1 MDGDEPVTQDRVAIA
16 KRAGELLDAL
26 RSARPLVQ
34 NITNFVSM
42 DAAANALLALGASPA
57 MVHSAQESGDFAARA
72 DSLVVNTGTLS
83 PPFLE
88 GGETAATAAHM
99 LGRPWVLDPVG
110 VGGGKFRNE
119 AVLRLL
125 RHRPSV
131 IRGNAS
137 EIISVAR
144 VCGLNA
150 DAAAPRGVDSAH
162 STDAALVTA
171 RRLARHGFCVVAAT
185 GAVDLITDGERVVRL
200 ANGHELMT
208 RVTALG
214 CALSAVVAA
223 FCAVGEDAF
232 EATVS
237 ALAVYG
243 VAGEMAAEQAQ
254 RPGSYRVAF
263 MDMLDAINAAD
274 VVARLKVL

>member
-1 MDGDEPVTQDRVAIA
+1 
-16 KRAGELLDAL
+16 
-26 RSARPLVQ
+26 
-34 NITNFVSM
+34 
-42 DAAANALLALGASPA
+42 
-57 MVHSAQESGDFAARA
+57 
-72 DSLVVNTGTLS
+72 
-83 PPFLE
+83 
-88 GGETAATAAHM
+88 
-99 LGRPWVLDPVG
+99 
-110 VGGGKFRNE
+110 
-119 AVLRLL
+119 VLRLL

-137 EIISVAR
+137 EIISIAR

-162 STDAALVTA
+162 STDAALMTA
-171 RRLARHGFCVVAAT
+171 QHLARHCFCVVAAT
-185 GAVDLITDGERVVRL
+185 GAVDLITDGTRVVRL

-263 MDMLDAINAAD
+263 MDMLDAITAAD
-274 VVARLKVL
+274 VAARLKVL

>member
-1 MDGDEPVTQDRVAIA
+1 MTQDRAGIA

-57 MVHSAQESGDFAARA
+57 MVHSAEESGDFAARA

-83 PPFLE
+83 QPFLE

-125 RHRPSV
+125 RHRPAV

-137 EIISVAR
+137 EILSIAR
-144 VCGLNA
+144 VSGLNT

-171 RRLARHGFCVVAAT
+171 QHLARHCFCVVAAT
-185 GAVDLITDGERVVRL
+185 GAVDLITDGRRVVRL

-243 VAGEMAAEQAQ
+243 VAGEMAAEQAS

-263 MDMLDAINAAD
+263 MDMLDAITAAD
-274 VVARLKVL
+274 VAARLKVL

>member
-1 MDGDEPVTQDRVAIA
+1 MTQDRAAIA

-26 RSARPLVQ
+26 RATRPLVQ
-34 NITNFVSM
+34 NITNFVAM
-42 DAAANALLALGASPA
+42 DASANALLALGASPA
-57 MVHSAQESGDFAARA
+57 MVHSAEESGDFAARA

-83 PPFLE
+83 KTFLE
-88 GGETAATAAHM
+88 GGEIAATAAHM

-110 VGGGKFRNE
+110 VGAGRFRNQ

-125 RHRPSV
+125 RHRPAV

-137 EIISVAR
+137 EILSVAR
-144 VCGLNA
+144 VAGLNTE
-150 DAAAPRGVDSAH
+150 DAAPRGVDSAH
-162 STDAALVTA
+162 TTEEALSTA
-171 RRLARHGFCVVAAT
+171 RRLARHCFCVVAAT

-223 FCAVGEDAF
+223 FCAVEADVF

-237 ALAVYG
+237 AIAVYG
-243 VAGEMAAEQAQ
+243 VAGEMAAEQAS

-263 MDMLDAINAAD
+263 MDMLDAITAAD
-274 VVARLKVL
+274 VAARLKVL

>member
-1 MDGDEPVTQDRVAIA
+1 MTQDSAQIA
-16 KRAGELLDAL
+16 KRAGELLERL
-26 RSARPLVQ
+26 RATRPLVQ

-42 DAAANALLALGASPA
+42 DTVANALLALGASPA
-57 MVHSAQESGDFAARA
+57 MVHSIQESADFAARA
-72 DSLVVNTGTLS
+72 DVLTVNTGTLS

-88 GGETAATAAHM
+88 GGESAATAAHM

-110 VGGGKFRNE
+110 VGGGKFRND

-125 RHRPSV
+125 RHRPAV

-137 EIISVAR
+137 EIMSIAR
-144 VCGLNA
+144 IAGLNPQ
-150 DAAAPRGVDSAH
+150 AAAPRGVDAAH
-162 STDAALVTA
+162 TTDEAFVTA
-171 RRLARHGFCVVAAT
+171 RLVARHHLCVVAAT
-185 GAVDLITDGERVVRL
+185 GAVDLITDGERVLRL

-232 EATVS
+232 EATAS
-237 ALAVYG
+237 AIAVYG
-243 VAGEMAAEQAQ
+243 VAGEMAAEQAN

-263 MDMLDAINAAD
+263 MDMLDAITPAD
-274 VVARLKVL
+274 ICARLKVL

>member
-1 MDGDEPVTQDRVAIA
+1 MTQDSAQIA
-16 KRAGELLDAL
+16 TRAGEHLDAL
-26 RSARPLVQ
+26 RATRPLVQ

-42 DAAANALLALGASPA
+42 DTVANALLALGASPA
-57 MVHSAQESGDFAARA
+57 MVHSIEESADFTARA

-83 PPFLE
+83 KPFLE
-88 GGETAATAAHM
+88 GGESAATAAHM

-110 VGGGKFRNE
+110 VGGGKFRND

-125 RHRPSV
+125 RHRPAV

-137 EIISVAR
+137 EIMGLAR
-144 VCGLNA
+144 IAGLNA
-150 DAAAPRGVDSAH
+150 QAAAPRGVDAAH
-162 STDAALVTA
+162 TTDEAFVTA
-171 RRLARHGFCVVAAT
+171 RLVARHHLCVVAAT
-185 GAVDLITDGERVVRL
+185 GAVDLITDGERVLRL

-214 CALSAVVAA
+214 CALSSVVAA

-232 EATVS
+232 EATAS
-237 ALAVYG
+237 AIAVYG
-243 VAGEMAAEQAQ
+243 VAGEMAAEQAS

-263 MDMLDAINAAD
+263 MDMLDAITPAD
-274 VVARLKVL
+274 IAARLKVV